1 MTQSSIVGKVVG
13 VPTCPDPHHTGL
25 RFSIDT
31 GTARH
36 DFGVCGHSEF
46 EQSPLAALAM
56 SAALAAAAQR
66 GFDVQV
72 IYDQEFPH
80 VALAIELPYPNP
92 NHPAQGGD
100 TLSNPYRERVNTMTV
115 FDFGGGPG
123 IETELSWAGASGSI
137 YFGSTDAEQVVE
149 WATLLARAVTL
160 DAQVTVDWT
169 LPMRNADRLINKLTL
184 DESSL

>member
-13 VPTCPDPHHTGL
+13 VPACPDPHHTGL

-36 DFGVCGHSEF
+36 DFQVCGHSEF
-46 EQSPLAALAM
+46 EQSPLSAIAM

-72 IYDQEFPH
+72 VYDQEFPH
-80 VALAIELPYPNP
+80 VALAVELPHPNP
-92 NHPAQGGD
+92 NHRAQGGD
-100 TLSNPYRERVNTMTV
+100 TLPNPYRERVNTMTV

-123 IETELSWAGASGSI
+123 VEIELAWAGSSGSM
-137 YFGSTDAEQVVE
+137 YFGCTDAERVVE
-149 WATLLARAVTL
+149 WATLLARAVAL
-160 DAQVTVDWT
+160 DAHVTVEWT
-169 LPMRNADRLINKLTL
+169 LPMRNADRLIDRLTL
-184 DESSL
+184 D